1 MKPSYSFGSSSSN
14 SPKSFQA
21 YPRRDFDLESGIAK
35 RSRKP
40 KNNLLRMIKSLG
52 NRVHHYVKLHP
63 LLLFLICLSIG
74 VCALILFSVYDGG
87 VRMMSTYRAVEGN
100 ADRDRDRYPFASLR
114 NLVMVAGHSV
124 YTSSSC
130 EKVDKENAWYLE
142 AYQKHPGQAATF
154 VTHIEKG
161 VEIAARDDAT
171 LLLFSGGETRKDA
184 GPRSEAQSYWIVAE
198 SKQWFGNR
206 DSVRSRALTEEHA
219 RDSFE
224 NLLFSVCRFREL
236 TGTYP
241 HNITVVG
248 YDFKEERFVHLHRSA
263 IRFPEFRFLYS
274 GTPSSQDSREAA
286 LKGEALVRAQFQ
298 EDPYGCL
305 GALSRKKLG
314 RDPFHRSIPYPN
326 GCPEIKGLF
335 TYCGTA
341 PYPGWLPWA

>member
-1 MKPSYSFGSSSSN
+1 MKPSYSFGASN

-21 YPRRDFDLESGIAK
+21 YPRRDFDLESGIPK
-35 RSRKP
+35 KSRKP

-52 NRVHHYVKLHP
+52 NRIHHCVKLHP
-63 LLLFLICLSIG
+63 LLLVFLIFLSIG
-74 VCALILFSVYDGG
+74 IAVLILFSVYDGG
-87 VRMMSTYRAVEGN
+87 VRMMSSYGVVDRN
-100 ADRDRDRYPFASLR
+100 ADRDSYPFGSLR

-130 EKVDKENAWYLE
+130 EKVDKEDAWYLE
-142 AYQKHPGQAATF
+142 PYQKHPGQAATF
-154 VTHIEKG
+154 VTHIERG
-161 VEIAARDDAT
+161 VEIAAKDDAA
-171 LLLFSGGETRKDA
+171 LLLFSGGETRKEA
-184 GPRSEAQSYWIVAE
+184 GPRSEAQSYWTVAE
-198 SKQWFGNR
+198 SKQWFGKR

-248 YDFKEERFVHLHRSA
+248 YDFKEERFVHLHRLA

-274 GTPSSQDSREAA
+274 GTASSQNSREAA
-286 LKGEALVRAQFQ
+286 LKGEALVRSQFQ

-335 TYCGTA
+335 SYCGTA
-341 PYPGWLPWA
+341 PFPGWLPWA